1 MVVMESLKP
10 VLSSEPLA
18 SEPTRRDATKLAAT
32 AAALTITG
40 APFIAKMKAANN
52 TVQYGFIG
60 TGSRGQY
67 LLQHLKSIDNGS
79 CVAVCDVYQPSMAK
93 AAEIIGTKPKQF
105 KDYRELLADKAV
117 DAVLIATPLYMHFPA
132 TKDALDAGK
141 HVFCEKSLVFKPE
154 EIHALRALS
163 NAKPKQVLQV
173 GLQRRYSKFYQTAK
187 QMIDKGMLGTVT
199 HIRGQWHRN
208 TFAKDPWN
216 KPVPKDRTDKEV
228 NWRKYREFSGGL
240 TAELASHQIDVADW
254 MFGGHP
260 EYVVG
265 VGGTDYIKDGRD
277 IFDNIQLIFKY
288 PKGQK
293 LHYTSITTNRHL
305 PLFGGERTEFGE
317 VIMGTQGTIQ
327 ITVGT
332 DSEPALGMWFLE
344 PPLPKTES
352 ADKKAPTYQASA
364 SLASTG
370 KGGRPLPIL
379 FEKDTVTPQDSF
391 VSRELKY
398 ARQWLYKKGV
408 MVPEEDANP
417 VDVELSS
424 FFNDIKSLNRPL
436 ADLEVGLADSAAVM
450 LANRCMYEERK
461 VLFSEI
467 DNMGKPEAAKPA
479 AKKA

>member
-1 MVVMESLKP
+1 MEKKQDL
-10 VLSSEPLA
+10 
-18 SEPTRRDATKLAAT
+18 TRRDASKLAAT

-40 APFIAKMKAANN
+40 APFISKMKAANN
-52 TVQYGFIG
+52 TVQFGFIG

-67 LLQHLKSIDNGS
+67 LLQHLKGIDNGT
-79 CVAVCDVYQPSMAK
+79 CVAVCDIYQPNMAK
-93 AAEIIGTKPKQF
+93 GADVIGTKPKQF
-105 KDYRELLADKAV
+105 KDYREMLADKSV
-117 DAVLIATPLYMHFPA
+117 DAVLIATPLYMHYPV

-154 EIHALRALS
+154 EVHALRALS
-163 NAKPKQVLQV
+163 NSKPKQVLQV
-173 GLQRRYSKFYQTAK
+173 GLQRRYSQFYQTAK

-216 KPVPKDRTDKEV
+216 KPLPKDRTDRDV

-240 TAELASHQIDVADW
+240 TAELASHQMDIADW
-254 MFGGHP
+254 MFGAHP

-288 PKGQK
+288 PQGQK
-293 LHYTSITTNRHL
+293 LQYSSLTTNRHL
-305 PLFGGERTEFGE
+305 PLFNSERTEFGE
-317 VIMGTQGTIQ
+317 CIMGTQGTIH

-344 PPLPKTES
+344 PPPAKVEGA
-352 ADKKAPTYQASA
+352 ADKKGPTYQASP
-364 SLASTG
+364 SLSSTG
-370 KGGRPLPIL
+370 KGGKALPIL
-379 FEKDTVTPQDSF
+379 FAKDQVTSADSF
-391 VSRELKY
+391 VERELKF
-398 ARQWLYKKGV
+398 ARQWLYRKGV
-408 MVPEEDANP
+408 MMPEEDRNP
-417 VDVELSS
+417 VDIELDS
-424 FFNDIKSLNRPL
+424 FFNDIRTGGRPK
-436 ADLEVGLADSAAVM
+436 ADLEVGLADSTSVI

-467 DNMGKPEAAKPA
+467 HDMGKTPAKPAGA

>member
-1 MVVMESLKP
+1 MDSKQDP
-10 VLSSEPLA
+10 S
-18 SEPTRRDATKLAAT
+18 RRDATKLAAT

-40 APFIAKMKAANN
+40 APFISKVKAANN
-52 TVQYGFIG
+52 TVQFGFIG

-67 LLQHLKSIDNGS
+67 LLQHLKGIDNGT
-79 CVAVCDVYQPSMAK
+79 CVAVCDVYQPNMAK
-93 AAEIIGTKPKQF
+93 AADVIGTKPKQF
-105 KDYRELLADKAV
+105 KDYRELLSDKAV
-117 DAVLIATPLYMHFPA
+117 DAVLIATPLYMHYPV

-163 NAKPKQVLQV
+163 NSKPKQVLQV

-187 QMIDKGMLGTVT
+187 EMIDKGMLGTVT

-216 KPVPKDRTDKEV
+216 KPLPKDRTDKDV

-240 TAELASHQIDVADW
+240 TAELASHQIDIADW
-254 MFGGHP
+254 MFGAHP

-317 VIMGTQGTIQ
+317 VIMGTQGTIH

-344 PPLPKTES
+344 PPLPKVET
-352 ADKKAPTYQASA
+352 ADKKAPAFQASA

-379 FEKDTVTPQDSF
+379 FEKDTVTSQDSF
-391 VSRELKY
+391 VSRELKF

-408 MVPEEDANP
+408 MVPEEDSNP
-417 VDVELSS
+417 VDTSLSS
-424 FFNDIKSLNRPL
+424 FFNDIKNLSKPKAN
-436 ADLEVGLADSAAVM
+436 LEVGLADSSSVM

-461 VLFSEI
+461 VSFSEI
-467 DNMGKPEAAKPA
+467 DNMGKPEAKPA